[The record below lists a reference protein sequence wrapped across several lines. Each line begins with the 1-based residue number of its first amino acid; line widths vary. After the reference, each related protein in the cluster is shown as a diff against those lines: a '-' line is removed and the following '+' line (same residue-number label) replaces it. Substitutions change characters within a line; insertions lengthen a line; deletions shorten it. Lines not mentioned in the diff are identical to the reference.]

1 MNAYGIDNAALLLIS
16 DYLSRRKQRTKID
29 SSYSSWHDI
38 IRGVPRGSLLEPL
51 LFNIFINDLIYLSE
65 SLSVGKNIENV
76 ISGLKTDLVGV
87 MESFKI
93 NLLTA
98 YRSKFQFMVLGNK
111 NERSFNIH
119 INNVQIKNS
128 NEVTLLGIKI
138 DKNLTLKNAL
148 VNLADEHRTNFILY
162 MELRSIEPL
171 RKQNYLQMSL
181 STVSL
186 TMCPSYGCL

>member
-38 IRGVPRGSLLEPL
+38 IREVPRGSLLEPL

-93 NLLTA
+93 NLLKA

>member
-93 NLLTA
+93 NLLKA